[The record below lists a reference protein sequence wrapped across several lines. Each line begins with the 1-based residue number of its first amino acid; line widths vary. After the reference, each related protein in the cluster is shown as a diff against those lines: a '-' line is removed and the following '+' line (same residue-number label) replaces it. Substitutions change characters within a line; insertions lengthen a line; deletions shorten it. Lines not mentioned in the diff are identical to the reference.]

1 MARVILFFSKMYVD
15 VLLEKGNELETFA
28 LVFEST
34 TSALKREKK
43 TKNTWFPRASDLDC
57 RFKLYLDLT

>member
-1 MARVILFFSKMYVD
+1 MARVILFLSKMYVD

-34 TSALKREKK
+34 TSVLNTKKKKRLVSSCL
-43 TKNTWFPRASDLDC
+43 RS
-57 RFKLYLDLT
+57 